1 MGLQMIGKMERKIG
15 IKMRRPSDA
24 APSPSLLR
32 FLASEA
38 SRLREEVPGVRSCEF
53 GVVSRESE
61 ESAFA
66 CISARPTF

>member
-1 MGLQMIGKMERKIG
+1 MDLTANTVTNTSFKSGKKWPKLSKNMGLKMIGKMKRKIG

-38 SRLREEVPGVRSCEF
+38 SRLRQ
-53 GVVSRESE
+53 
-61 ESAFA
+61 
-66 CISARPTF
+66 